1 MTPQATVL
9 IVDDEKHTREGL
21 RLSLEEEFD
30 VYVAG
35 STTEALEVLNG
46 DPIDVMLT
54 DLRLAGE
61 SGMDLIEKALKLTR
75 PPICI
80 MMTAYGS
87 VDTAVEA
94 MKRGAYDFVTKPLNL
109 DEVEILIKRALK
121 SRTLERENVELKKQV
136 ERKYSI
142 EGILGQSEVMKPVF
156 EIIEQVAPTRA
167 TVLIE
172 GESGTGKELVA
183 RAIHHLSGRPKAKLV
198 TVHCA
203 ALAPNVLESELFG
216 HEKGSFT
223 GAMDRRL
230 GRFELADGGTLFLD
244 EIGEIDANVQVKLLR
259 ALGEQ
264 TIERVGGSKPIKV
277 DVRVLAATNKDLAAL
292 VQEGKFREDL
302 FWRLRVVQID
312 LPPLRARKGDIPLL
326 AESFLKELA
335 ALNGKPYKPLSE
347 DALQALLAYDW
358 PGNVRELRTALE
370 HGVVM
375 CNTPRVGL
383 RHLPSYILSGGPIL
397 TGPGRAAEAN
407 SAAGGGSAPPSGA
420 FRPGDDLNLEKM
432 ERAMIEA
439 ALQRTGDNRTEAA
452 ELLGLSRRTLQRK
465 LQEMGRVKRIRRRN
479 GPSDPAGSGSAGDD
493 DDDETADE

>member
-1 MTPQATVL
+1 
-9 IVDDEKHTREGL
+9 
-21 RLSLEEEFD
+21 
-30 VYVAG
+30 
-35 STTEALEVLNG
+35 
-46 DPIDVMLT
+46 MLA
-54 DLRLAGE
+54 DLRLGGE
-61 SGMDLIEKALKLTR
+61 SGMNLIEQALKLPH

-121 SRTLERENVELKKQV
+121 SRTLEKENVELKKQV
-136 ERKYSI
+136 ERKYTA
-142 EGILGQSEVMKPVF
+142 EGILGKSEVMKPVF
-156 EIIEQVAPTRA
+156 EIIEQVAPSRA

-183 RAIHHLSGRPKAKLV
+183 RAIHNLSGRPKAKLV
-198 TVHCA
+198 AVHCA

-223 GAMDRRL
+223 GATEKRI
-230 GRFELADGGTLFLD
+230 GRFEMADGGTLFLD

-277 DVRVLAATNKDLAAL
+277 DVRVITATNKDLAKL

-302 FWRLRVVQID
+302 FWRLRVVQLD
-312 LPPLRARKGDIPLL
+312 LPPLRQRKSDIPIL
-326 AESFLKELA
+326 AEAFLRELA
-335 ALNGKPYKPLSE
+335 ELNGKTYKPLSDE
-347 DALQALLAYDW
+347 AMQALLAYDW

-375 CNTPRVGL
+375 SNTSRIGL
-383 RHLPSYILSGGPIL
+383 KHLPSYLCGGGGLVFQNKADGANHVPM
-397 TGPGRAAEAN
+397 PGQALP
-407 SAAGGGSAPPSGA
+407 AGG
-420 FRPGDDLNLEKM
+420 DLNLEKM
-432 ERAMIEA
+432 ENAMINA
-439 ALQRTGDNRTEAA
+439 ALLRTGDNRTEAA

-465 LQEMGRVKRIRRRN
+465 LRELGRVKRVRRAPKLE
-479 GPSDPAGSGSAGDD
+479 G
-493 DDDETADE
+493 

>member
-1 MTPQATVL
+1 MTSPGATVL

-21 RLSLEEEFD
+21 RLLLEDDFD

-35 STTEALEVLNG
+35 SKAEALELLKE
-46 DPIDVMLT
+46 DSIDVMLT

-61 SGMDLIEKALKLTR
+61 SGMDLIDQALKLPQ

-87 VDTAVEA
+87 VDTAVDA
-94 MKRGAYDFVTKPLNL
+94 MRRGAYDFVTKPLNL

-121 SRTLERENVELKKQV
+121 SRTLEKENTELKKQV

-142 EGILGQSEVMKPVF
+142 EGIIGKSEAMKTVF
-156 EIIEQVAPTRA
+156 EMVEQVAPTRA
-167 TVLIE
+167 TVLIG
-172 GESGTGKELVA
+172 GESGTGKELIA
-183 RAIHHLSGRPKAKLV
+183 RAIHHLSGRPRTRLV

-223 GAMDRRL
+223 GAMEKRI

-244 EIGEIDANVQVKLLR
+244 EIGDIDANIQVKLLR

-277 DVRVLAATNKDLAAL
+277 DVRVITATNKDLWQL
-292 VQEGKFREDL
+292 VQDGKFREDL
-302 FWRLRVVQID
+302 FYRLRVVQLH
-312 LPPLRARKGDIPLL
+312 LPPLRERKSDIPLL
-326 AESFLKELA
+326 ADAFLHELSE
-335 ALNGKPYKPLSE
+335 LNNKVYKPLSDE
-347 DALQALLAYDW
+347 ALQALLAYEW
-358 PGNVRELRTALE
+358 PGNIRELRTALE
-370 HGVVM
+370 HGIVM
-375 CNTPRVGL
+375 CNSPRIGL
-383 RHLPSYILSGGPIL
+383 KHLPAYFSPGAMSSNGKSDGKTNAAGFAVLSSGG
-397 TGPGRAAEAN
+397 
-407 SAAGGGSAPPSGA
+407 
-420 FRPGDDLNLEKM
+420 DLSLENM
-432 ERAMIEA
+432 ERQFIDA

-465 LQEMGRVKRIRRRN
+465 LKELNRVKRVRRQ
-479 GPSDPAGSGSAGDD
+479 PKVDD
-493 DDDETADE
+493 FKLEA

>member
-1 MTPQATVL
+1 MIAPPTIL

-30 VYVAG
+30 VYVA
-35 STTEALEVLNG
+35 SSSAEALEILRNDHVE
-46 DPIDVMLT
+46 VMLT
-54 DLRLAGE
+54 DLRLGGE
-61 SGMDLIEKALKLTR
+61 NGMDLIEQAIRLPQ

-121 SRTLERENVELKKQV
+121 GRTLEKENVELKRQV
-136 ERKYSI
+136 ERKYAI
-142 EGILGQSEVMKPVF
+142 DGILGQSEVMKPIF
-156 EIIEQVAPTRA
+156 EVVEQVAATRA
-167 TVLIE
+167 TVLID

-183 RAIHHLSGRPKAKLV
+183 RAIHNLSGRPKAKLV

-203 ALAPNVLESELFG
+203 ALSANVLESELFG

-223 GAMDRRL
+223 GAMERRI

-244 EIGEIDANVQVKLLR
+244 EIGEIDANIQVKLLR

-277 DVRVLAATNKDLAAL
+277 DVRVIAATNKDLAAL
-292 VQEGKFREDL
+292 VREGKFRDDL
-302 FWRLRVVQID
+302 YYRLHVVNIH
-312 LPPLRARKGDIPLL
+312 LPPLRERKSDVPILADAFLHEL
-326 AESFLKELA
+326 AE
-335 ALNGKPYKPLSE
+335 LNKKPYKPLSD
-347 DALQALLAYDW
+347 DALQAMLAYDW
-358 PGNVRELRTALE
+358 PGNVRELRAAIE

-375 CNTPRVGL
+375 CNTARVGL
-383 RHLPSYILSGGPIL
+383 KNLPASL
-397 TGPGRAAEAN
+397 TTVG
-407 SAAGGGSAPPSGA
+407 AGSLLKTSSDGARDGSARLDGNTEA
-420 FRPGDDLNLEKM
+420 GKDLNLEKM
-432 ERAMIEA
+432 ERLLIDT

-465 LQEMGRVKRIRRRN
+465 LKEMNRVKRIRR
-479 GPSDPAGSGSAGDD
+479 PED
-493 DDDETADE
+493 

>member
-1 MTPQATVL
+1 MTSPATIL

-21 RLSLEEEFD
+21 RLSLEDDFD
-30 VYVAG
+30 VYVAS
-35 STTEALEVLNG
+35 STVEAMALLKE
-46 DPIDVMLT
+46 DSIDVMLT
-54 DLRLAGE
+54 DLRLGGE
-61 SGMDLIEKALKLTR
+61 NGMDLIDQALKLPQ

-87 VDTAVEA
+87 VDTAVDA
-94 MKRGAYDFVTKPLNL
+94 MRRGAYDFVTKPLNL

-121 SRTLERENVELKKQV
+121 GRTLEKENTELKKQV

-142 EGILGQSEVMKPVF
+142 EGIIGKSEVMKTVF
-156 EIIEQVAPTRA
+156 EMVEQVAPTRA
-167 TVLIE
+167 TVLIG

-183 RAIHHLSGRPKAKLV
+183 RAIHQLSGRPPAKLV

-203 ALAPNVLESELFG
+203 ALAANVLESELFG

-223 GAMDRRL
+223 GAMDKRI

-244 EIGEIDANVQVKLLR
+244 EIGDIDANIQVKLLR

-277 DVRVLAATNKDLAAL
+277 DVRVITATNKDLWQL

-302 FWRLRVVQID
+302 FYRLRVVQLH
-312 LPPLRARKGDIPLL
+312 LPPLRERKSDIPLL
-326 AESFLKELA
+326 ADAFLRELA
-335 ALNGKPYKPLSE
+335 ELNNKVYKPLSDE
-347 DALQALLAYDW
+347 ALQALLAFDW
-358 PGNVRELRTALE
+358 PGNIRELRTALE

-375 CNTPRVGL
+375 CNSPRVGL
-383 RHLPSYILSGGPIL
+383 KHLPSYLS
-397 TGPGRAAEAN
+397 TGNAASDGKTSAN
-407 SAAGGGSAPPSGA
+407 GSVVLSSNY
-420 FRPGDDLNLEKM
+420 DLNLEKM
-432 ERAMIEA
+432 ERQFIDA

-465 LQEMGRVKRIRRRN
+465 LKELNRVKRVRRQ
-479 GPSDPAGSGSAGDD
+479 PKKDD
-493 DDDETADE
+493 FKLE

>member
-1 MTPQATVL
+1 MTAPATVL

-35 STTEALEVLNG
+35 SISEAMEVLKG
-46 DPIDVMLT
+46 DPVEVLLT
-54 DLRLAGE
+54 DLRLDGE
-61 SGMDLIEKALKLTR
+61 SGMDLIEAALKLPA

-87 VDTAVEA
+87 VDTAVDA

-121 SRTLERENVELKKQV
+121 SRTMERENVELKRQV
-136 ERKYSI
+136 ERKFSI
-142 EGILGQSEVMKPVF
+142 EGILGQSEVMRPVF
-156 EIIEQVAPTRA
+156 EMIEQVAPTRA
-167 TVLIE
+167 TLLIG

-183 RAIHHLSGRPKAKLV
+183 KAIHHLSGRPKAKLV

-223 GAMDRRL
+223 GAMDRRI

-244 EIGEIDANVQVKLLR
+244 EIGEIDASVQVKLLR

-277 DVRVLAATNKDLAAL
+277 DVRVITATNKDLAKL

-302 FWRLRVVQID
+302 FWRLRVVQIQ
-312 LPPLRARKGDIPLL
+312 LPPLRARKSDIPLL
-326 AESFLKELA
+326 ADAFLKELA
-335 ALNGKPYKPLSE
+335 ELNNKPFKPLSDE
-347 DALQALLAYDW
+347 ALQAILAYDW
-358 PGNVRELRTALE
+358 PGNVRELRAALE

-375 CNTPRVGL
+375 CTTPRVGL
-383 RHLPSYILSGGPIL
+383 KHLPPHVIDGSGLFPLSPPPASPAL
-397 TGPGRAAEAN
+397 PTEAPLPFGN
-407 SAAGGGSAPPSGA
+407 
-420 FRPGDDLNLEKM
+420 DLNLENM
-432 ERAMIEA
+432 ERAYIEA
-439 ALQRTGDNRTEAA
+439 ALSRTEDNRTMAA

-465 LQEMGRVKRIRRRN
+465 LQEMGRVKRMRR
-479 GPSDPAGSGSAGDD
+479 SKPA
-493 DDDETADE
+493 

>member
-1 MTPQATVL
+1 MTSPATVL

-21 RLSLEEEFD
+21 RLSLEDDFD

-35 STTEALEVLNG
+35 STAEAMEVLKG
-46 DPIDVMLT
+46 DPVDVMLT

-61 SGMDLIEKALKLTR
+61 SGMDLIEQALKLPH

-121 SRTLERENVELKKQV
+121 SRTLERENTELKRQV
-136 ERKYSI
+136 ERKFSI

-156 EIIEQVAPTRA
+156 EVIEQVAPTRA

-183 RAIHHLSGRPKAKLV
+183 RAIHHLSGRPKGKLV

-203 ALAPNVLESELFG
+203 ALSRNVLESELFG
-216 HEKGSFT
+216 HEKGAFT
-223 GAMDRRL
+223 DARERRL

-264 TIERVGGSKPIKV
+264 TIERVGGSRPIKV
-277 DVRVLAATNKDLAAL
+277 DVRVIAATNKDLAAL
-292 VQEGKFREDL
+292 VQKGEFREDL

-312 LPPLRARKGDIPLL
+312 LPPLRSRKSDIPLL
-326 AESFLKELA
+326 AEAFLKELA

-383 RHLPSYILSGGPIL
+383 RHLPSYVTSG
-397 TGPGRAAEAN
+397 AASLFPARTDAPA
-407 SAAGGGSAPPSGA
+407 SGQARPVGGGGTGQPFAPGA
-420 FRPGDDLNLEKM
+420 DLNLEKM
-432 ERAMIEA
+432 ERAMIDS

-465 LQEMGRVKRIRRRN
+465 LQEMGRVKRVRRRA
-479 GPSDPAGSGSAGDD
+479 PGDTAVPD
-493 DDDETADE
+493 DG

>member
-1 MTPQATVL
+1 MNSLATIL
-9 IVDDEKHTREGL
+9 IVDDEKHTRDGL
-21 RLSLEEEFD
+21 RLSVEEEFD

-35 STTEALEVLNG
+35 SIAEAMEFLRNDSV
-46 DPIDVMLT
+46 DVMLA
-54 DLRLAGE
+54 DLRLGGE
-61 SGMDLIEKALKLTR
+61 SGMDLIEQALKLPH

-121 SRTLERENVELKKQV
+121 SRTLEKENVELKKQV
-136 ERKYSI
+136 ERRYTV
-142 EGILGQSEVMKPVF
+142 EGILGKSEVMKPVF
-156 EIIEQVAPTRA
+156 EMIEQVAPTRA

-183 RAIHHLSGRPKAKLV
+183 RAIHNLSGRPKAKLV

-203 ALAPNVLESELFG
+203 ALAPNILESELFG

-223 GAMDRRL
+223 GASERRL

-264 TIERVGGSKPIKV
+264 TIERVGGNKPIKV
-277 DVRVLAATNKDLAAL
+277 DVRVIAATHKDLAKL

-302 FWRLRVVQID
+302 FWRLRVVQIT
-312 LPPLRARKGDIPLL
+312 LPPLRARKSDIPILADAFLHEL
-326 AESFLKELA
+326 AE
-335 ALNGKPYKPLSE
+335 LNGKPYKPLSD
-347 DALQALLAYDW
+347 DALQVLLNYDW

-375 CNTPRVGL
+375 CNTVRVGVK
-383 RHLPSYILSGGPIL
+383 HLPAYL
-397 TGPGRAAEAN
+397 T
-407 SAAGGGSAPPSGA
+407 SGA
-420 FRPGDDLNLEKM
+420 AALFSSKSEGKGLPVSDSAVGMNGDLNLEKM
-432 ERAMIEA
+432 ERAMINN

-452 ELLGLSRRTLQRK
+452 ELLGISRRTLQRK
-465 LQEMGRVKRIRRRN
+465 LREMGRVKRVRRA
-479 GPSDPAGSGSAGDD
+479 PKTES
-493 DDDETADE
+493 

>member
-1 MTPQATVL
+1 M
-9 IVDDEKHTREGL
+9 
-21 RLSLEEEFD
+21 
-30 VYVAG
+30 
-35 STTEALEVLNG
+35 
-46 DPIDVMLT
+46 
-54 DLRLAGE
+54 
-61 SGMDLIEKALKLTR
+61 
-75 PPICI
+75 
-80 MMTAYGS
+80 
-87 VDTAVEA
+87 
-94 MKRGAYDFVTKPLNL
+94 
-109 DEVEILIKRALK
+109 
-121 SRTLERENVELKKQV
+121 
-136 ERKYSI
+136 
-142 EGILGQSEVMKPVF
+142 
-156 EIIEQVAPTRA
+156 
-167 TVLIE
+167 
-172 GESGTGKELVA
+172 
-183 RAIHHLSGRPKAKLV
+183 
-198 TVHCA
+198 
-203 ALAPNVLESELFG
+203 
-216 HEKGSFT
+216 
-223 GAMDRRL
+223 
-230 GRFELADGGTLFLD
+230 
-244 EIGEIDANVQVKLLR
+244 QVKLLR

-264 TIERVGGSKPIKV
+264 TIERVGGNKPIKV

-335 ALNGKPYKPLSE
+335 ALNGKPFKPLSE

-397 TGPGRAAEAN
+397 TGPGRAAEIN
-407 SAAGGGSAPPSGA
+407 SAAAGGTVASGA

-479 GPSDPAGSGSAGDD
+479 GPSEPAGGSAGD

>member
-1 MTPQATVL
+1 MTSPATVL

-21 RLSLEEEFD
+21 RLSLEEDFD

-35 STTEALEVLNG
+35 STAEALEILKG
-46 DPIDVMLT
+46 DPVDVMLT

-61 SGMDLIEKALKLTR
+61 SGMDLIEKALKLPH

-121 SRTLERENVELKKQV
+121 NRTLERENVELKKQV

-156 EIIEQVAPTRA
+156 EVIEQVAPTRA

-302 FWRLRVVQID
+302 FWRLRVVQIE

-326 AESFLKELA
+326 ADSFLKELA

-347 DALQALLAYDW
+347 DAMQALLGYDW

-383 RHLPSYILSGGPIL
+383 RHLPPYILSGGPIL
-397 TGPGRAAEAN
+397 SGHALAKNADAVAAGN
-407 SAAGGGSAPPSGA
+407 SAAPPAG

-452 ELLGLSRRTLQRK
+452 EILGLSRRTLQRK
-465 LQEMGRVKRIRRRN
+465 LQEMGRVKRIRRR
-479 GPSDPAGSGSAGDD
+479 SGT
-493 DDDETADE
+493 DESLEELPEE

>member
-1 MTPQATVL
+1 MTTQATVL

-35 STTEALEVLNG
+35 STAEALEILNG

-61 SGMDLIEKALKLTR
+61 SGMDLIEKALKLPH

-264 TIERVGGSKPIKV
+264 TIERVGGSKTIKV

-397 TGPGRAAEAN
+397 AGPGRSAEVN
-407 SAAGGGSAPPSGA
+407 STAGGASASGA

-479 GPSDPAGSGSAGDD
+479 GPSDAAGGGSAVH
-493 DDDETADE
+493 DDDETVDE

>member
-1 MTPQATVL
+1 MTDSATIL
-9 IVDDEKHTREGL
+9 IVDDEKHTRDGL
-21 RLSLEEEFD
+21 RLSLEDDFD

-35 STTEALEVLNG
+35 NTAEALEFLRHDQV
-46 DPIDVMLT
+46 DVMLT
-54 DLRLAGE
+54 DLRLSGE
-61 SGMDLIEKALKLTR
+61 NGMELLDQALKLQQ

-94 MKRGAYDFVTKPLNL
+94 MKRGAFDFVTKPLNL

-121 SRTLERENVELKKQV
+121 SRSLENENVELKKQV
-136 ERKYSI
+136 ERKYAI
-142 EGILGQSEVMKPVF
+142 DGILGQSEAMKPVL
-156 EIIEQVAPTRA
+156 EVIEQVAPTRA

-183 RAIHHLSGRPKAKLV
+183 RAIHNLSGRPKAKLV

-223 GAMDRRL
+223 GAMDKRI

-264 TIERVGGSKPIKV
+264 TIERVGGNKPVKV
-277 DVRVLAATNKDLAAL
+277 DVRVVAATNKDLAKL
-292 VQEGKFREDL
+292 VHEGKFREDL
-302 FWRLRVVQID
+302 FWRLRVVQVH
-312 LPPLRARKGDIPLL
+312 LPPLRDRKSDIPIL
-326 AESFLKELA
+326 AESFLRELA
-335 ALNGKPYKPLSE
+335 EQNNKPFKPLGDE
-347 DALQALLAYDW
+347 ALQAMLAYDW

-375 CNTPRVGL
+375 CNSARVGL
-383 RHLPSYILSGGPIL
+383 KNLPPYLGGGTSILNLMKADGK
-397 TGPGRAAEAN
+397 N
-407 SAAGGGSAPPSGA
+407 SAGASAGFATTGT
-420 FRPGDDLNLEKM
+420 DLNLEKM
-432 ERAMIEA
+432 ERLMIDS
-439 ALQRTGDNRTEAA
+439 ALLKTGDNRTEAA
-452 ELLGLSRRTLQRK
+452 EMLGISRRTLQRK
-465 LQEMGRVKRIRRRN
+465 LSEMNRVRRR
-479 GPSDPAGSGSAGDD
+479 GKT
-493 DDDETADE
+493 ETEP

>member
-1 MTPQATVL
+1 MTSPATIL
-9 IVDDEKHTREGL
+9 IVDDEKHTRDGL

-35 STTEALEVLNG
+35 NTAEAMEHLRNDSV
-46 DPIDVMLT
+46 DVMLA
-54 DLRLAGE
+54 DLRLGGE
-61 SGMDLIEKALKLTR
+61 SGMDLIEQALKLPH

-121 SRTLERENVELKKQV
+121 SRTLEKENVELKKQV
-136 ERKYSI
+136 ERKYTI
-142 EGILGQSEVMKPVF
+142 EGILGKSEVMKPVF

-183 RAIHHLSGRPKAKLV
+183 RAIHNLSGRPKAKLV

-223 GAMDRRL
+223 GATERRI

-264 TIERVGGSKPIKV
+264 IIERVGSSKPVKV
-277 DVRVLAATNKDLAAL
+277 DVRVITATNKDLTAL

-302 FWRLRVVQID
+302 FWRLRVVQLN
-312 LPPLRARKGDIPLL
+312 LPPLRDRKSDIPVLADAFLHEL
-326 AESFLKELA
+326 AE
-335 ALNGKPYKPLSE
+335 LNGKTFKPLSDE
-347 DALQALLAYDW
+347 ALQALLAYDW

-375 CNTPRVGL
+375 CNTARIGVK
-383 RHLPSYILSGGPIL
+383 HLPSYLTSG
-397 TGPGRAAEAN
+397 
-407 SAAGGGSAPPSGA
+407 AAGLFKGKGDGANHSANAGPTLPNG
-420 FRPGDDLNLEKM
+420 DLNLEKM
-432 ERAMIEA
+432 EHSMINA

-465 LQEMGRVKRIRRRN
+465 LREMGRVKRVRRA
-479 GPSDPAGSGSAGDD
+479 PKA
-493 DDDETADE
+493 ET

>member
-1 MTPQATVL
+1 MTSQATVL

-35 STTEALEVLNG
+35 STAEALEVLNG

-61 SGMDLIEKALKLTR
+61 SGMDLIEKALKLSR

-203 ALAPNVLESELFG
+203 ALARMCWRASSSVTRKAPSLEPW
-216 HEKGSFT
+216 
-223 GAMDRRL
+223 
-230 GRFELADGGTLFLD
+230 
-244 EIGEIDANVQVKLLR
+244 I
-259 ALGEQ
+259 
-264 TIERVGGSKPIKV
+264 
-277 DVRVLAATNKDLAAL
+277 AA
-292 VQEGKFREDL
+292 
-302 FWRLRVVQID
+302 W
-312 LPPLRARKGDIPLL
+312 
-326 AESFLKELA
+326 
-335 ALNGKPYKPLSE
+335 
-347 DALQALLAYDW
+347 
-358 PGNVRELRTALE
+358 
-370 HGVVM
+370 
-375 CNTPRVGL
+375 
-383 RHLPSYILSGGPIL
+383 
-397 TGPGRAAEAN
+397 
-407 SAAGGGSAPPSGA
+407 
-420 FRPGDDLNLEKM
+420 
-432 ERAMIEA
+432 
-439 ALQRTGDNRTEAA
+439 
-452 ELLGLSRRTLQRK
+452 
-465 LQEMGRVKRIRRRN
+465 
-479 GPSDPAGSGSAGDD
+479 AGSSWRMEARSSWMR
-493 DDDETADE
+493 

>member
-1 MTPQATVL
+1 MNDPASIL
-9 IVDDEKHTREGL
+9 IVDDEKHTRDGL
-21 RLSLEEEFD
+21 RLSLEDDFD

-35 STTEALEVLNG
+35 TIAEATEFLKN
-46 DPIDVMLT
+46 DHIDVMLT

-61 SGMDLIEKALKLTR
+61 SGMDLMEQALKLPQ
-75 PPICI
+75 PPIVI
-80 MMTAYGS
+80 MMTAYGG

-121 SRTLERENVELKKQV
+121 GRTLEKENVELKKQV
-136 ERKYSI
+136 ERKYTI

-156 EIIEQVAPTRA
+156 EIVEQVAPTRA

-183 RAIHHLSGRPKAKLV
+183 RAIHNLSGRPKAKLV

-223 GAMDRRL
+223 GATEKRI

-244 EIGEIDANVQVKLLR
+244 EIGEIDANVQ
-259 ALGEQ
+259 
-264 TIERVGGSKPIKV
+264 
-277 DVRVLAATNKDLAAL
+277 L

-302 FWRLRVVQID
+302 FWRLRVVQIH
-312 LPPLRARKGDIPLL
+312 LPPLRARKSDIPILVDAFLHEL
-326 AESFLKELA
+326 AE
-335 ALNGKPYKPLSE
+335 LNGKPYKPLSE

-375 CNTPRVGL
+375 CNSARVGL
-383 RHLPSYILSGGPIL
+383 KNLPSHV
-397 TGPGRAAEAN
+397 TGAT
-407 SAAGGGSAPPSGA
+407 GA
-420 FRPGDDLNLEKM
+420 IFSPRSETKSNGAMTVGADLNIERM
-432 ERAMIEA
+432 ERAMIDA
-439 ALQRTGDNRTEAA
+439 ALQRTNDNRTEAA

-465 LQEMGRVKRIRRRN
+465 LREMGRVKRVRRQ
-479 GPSDPAGSGSAGDD
+479 PKP
-493 DDDETADE
+493 